1 MSRGGFRANS
11 GRKKKSDQQKILEG
25 KLDANVLKARTVE
38 GESVDVEVIDSDLPP
53 LRDYMTKQQKNG
65 TYLQAEEEYKRVLEW
80 IKKSGCEDKVPKN
93 LIEQYVMNRC
103 RYIELQ
109 NSVSEYGY
117 VVKKGSNGNIQPNP
131 FFQML
136 QEQERTLN
144 VSYNNIDNIIRQRS
158 ISSLYYENDDTGK
171 KMMSI
176 MNIGGM

>member
-1 MSRGGFRANS
+1 
-11 GRKKKSDQQKILEG
+11 
-25 KLDANVLKARTVE
+25 
-38 GESVDVEVIDSDLPP
+38 VI
-53 LRDYMTKQQKNG
+53 
-65 TYLQAEEEYKRVLEW
+65 
-80 IKKSGCEDKVPKN
+80 
-93 LIEQYVMNRC
+93 
-103 RYIELQ
+103 
-109 NSVSEYGY
+109 EYGY

-171 KMMSI
+171 KMMAI